1 MNLQNIVNEYI
12 SQYFNKILYQ
22 KFGGGISLTGNS
34 CGYTH
39 VQDFI
44 TVILKEQ
51 QGVFLNSPCQE
62 SYDDIRALFILI
74 GALLQLFLVFPF
86 KAFDGHFWQCRK
98 S

>member
-1 MNLQNIVNEYI
+1 MNIFHSI
-12 SQYFNKILYQ
+12 SIKDDIKSLE
-22 KFGGGISLTGNS
+22 GGISLTGNS

-51 QGVFLNSPCQE
+51 RGVFLNSPCQE